1 MAIDLILSPD
11 PYSRDPLERAR
22 RTLLKAL
29 AHMKVPYIP
38 TYPDPESLG
47 ELATMARD
55 VVALSTTLMRAVG
68 DEIER
73 QADLIRHKDA
83 LNGDEDSQET
93 VQ

>member
-11 PYSRDPLERAR
+11 PYSRDPLEKAR
-22 RTLLKAL
+22 RTLLKTL

-38 TYPDPESLG
+38 TYPDPDSLG
-47 ELATMARD
+47 ELATMARE
-55 VVALSTTLMRAVG
+55 VVAMSTTLMRAVG

-73 QADLIRHKDA
+73 QADLLRHKYA
-83 LNGDEDSQET
+83 LNGGEDSNEV